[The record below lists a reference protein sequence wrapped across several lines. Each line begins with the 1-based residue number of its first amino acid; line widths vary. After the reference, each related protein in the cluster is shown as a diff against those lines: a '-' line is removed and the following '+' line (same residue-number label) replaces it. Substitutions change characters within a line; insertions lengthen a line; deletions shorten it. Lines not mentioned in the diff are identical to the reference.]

1 MGYAAEK
8 EDVERRVKKVK
19 RVVCIV
25 LVILLAGLC
34 IFAAFVPPP
43 SWKYAFRLPKIEK
56 RAEGELRVH
65 FIDVGQGDASV
76 IELPDGKV
84 MLVDGGNGT
93 GEATN
98 SLMRYLNALNVKKI
112 DYLLATHADAD
123 HCGGLDT
130 VLAYKEV
137 GRAFL
142 PFTAPTADSE
152 YASFYTALKES
163 GCSYTY
169 SSRRIDLSVTEGETP
184 YTLAFVYPYSFDVDS
199 FDDLNGADSKGGNE
213 TSAMVWLDYKGASVL
228 FTGDAPKEVESA
240 LIMETEF
247 GLQSKVAYDLKSTE
261 ILKVSHH
268 GSSDATTL
276 AFLEYLGAKDA
287 VISCGENNPYSHP
300 HKETLDTL
308 TLAGVKTK
316 RTDKDGS
323 VIVTVN
329 ADGKYEVSALG
340 KS

>member
-8 EDVERRVKKVK
+8 EDAERRVKKVK
-19 RVVCIV
+19 RTVCIV
-25 LVILLAGLC
+25 LVVLLAGLC

-43 SWKYAFRLPKIEK
+43 SWKYAFRLPELEK

-65 FIDVGQGDASV
+65 FIDVGQGDATV
-76 IELPDGKV
+76 IELPDGKI

-98 SLMRYLNALNVKKI
+98 SLMRYLNALKVKKI
-112 DYLLATHADAD
+112 DYLLATHADTD

-130 VLAYKEV
+130 VVSYKEV
-137 GRAFL
+137 ERAFL

-152 YASFYTALKES
+152 YASFYMALKEA

-169 SSRRIDLSVTEGETP
+169 SSRRIDLSVTDGETP
-184 YTLAFVYPYSFDVDS
+184 YTLAFVYPYAFDAES
-199 FDDLNGADSKGGNE
+199 SDDLNGADATGGNE

-228 FTGDAPKEVESA
+228 LTGDAPKEVEEL
-240 LIMETEF
+240 LIMEAEL
-247 GLQSKVAYDLKSTE
+247 GLQGKFAYDLKSTE

-268 GSSDATTL
+268 GSSDATSL
-276 AFLEYLGAKDA
+276 EFLEHLGVKDA

-300 HKETLDTL
+300 HKETLDAL

-316 RTDKDGS
+316 RTDQDGS
-323 VIVTVN
+323 VIVTVH
-329 ADGKYEVSALG
+329 ADGKYEVTALG
-340 KS
+340 KE